1 MRKIKTT
8 LLLIFITTLSLAQ
21 SGRGLGHE
29 DDVSWYDTIKTILFL
44 GAIYY
49 VIILPYNTY
58 HEKKKE
64 KERKK
69 KKERKRKR
77 EKEREKKEAEEKIKQ
92 EAKDMQREI
101 QSNYKLYLNK
111 EEQELLEKAKAE
123 LKKLRKR

>member
-64 KERKK
+64 KER
-69 KKERKRKR
+69 
-77 EKEREKKEAEEKIKQ
+77 EKKEAEEKIKQ